1 MSKWK
6 GRLCFF
12 FSWSIYF
19 SCALSPL
26 CSALSQVLTPLL
38 PSVLQEYFLKRNVP
52 MLQPLALP
60 LGLSVGQALE
70 RVLRLPAVA
79 SKRYLTNKVLPE
91 ALPCSSDLCPLPSA
105 YPPRSPTLG
114 DCHGGLLGEKWQGQG
129 RKPGGLGLL
138 LPTLRVKL
146 LFACLV

>member
-91 ALPCSSDLCPLPSA
+91 ALPCSSDSVPSPQLTHLDLP
-105 YPPRSPTLG
+105 
-114 DCHGGLLGEKWQGQG
+114 LLGTAMG
-129 RKPGGLGLL
+129 
-138 LPTLRVKL
+138 VY
-146 LFACLV
+146 